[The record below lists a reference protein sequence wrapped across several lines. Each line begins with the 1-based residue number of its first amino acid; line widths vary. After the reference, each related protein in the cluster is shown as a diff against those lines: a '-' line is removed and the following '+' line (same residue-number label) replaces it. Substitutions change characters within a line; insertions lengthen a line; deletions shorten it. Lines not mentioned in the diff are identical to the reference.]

1 MKKPANIEVSVN
13 DRVVSLTCKA
23 TGQPAPQITWR
34 KDRQSLPQ
42 DGRHVV
48 RADGTLDIL
57 EPKADDAGVYEC
69 MARNDAGLVISEAS
83 LRYEGIEGQYKFCGD
98 VLTNQ
103 LTKQIIVVVVIIMI
117 IIIII
122 IILIIIII
130 IIIIITTIIIV
141 ITIIIIMDD

>member
-98 VLTNQ
+98 VLINQ
-103 LTKQIIVVVVIIMI
+103 LTDQ
-117 IIIII
+117 
-122 IILIIIII
+122 
-130 IIIIITTIIIV
+130 TNSSSSSNN
-141 ITIIIIMDD
+141 DDNNNNNNNNNNINNNNNNYNNNRNHNHNHNG